1 MSSIKVAHLRV
12 QGVDFVFIPLGAG
25 MSRVA
30 PHDQSQLVVEL
41 RNVCRN
47 AGLAGDVVP
56 VWQGGSGTSFM
67 ASPAHQPMLAK
78 SLRLDF
84 VRNNINKN
92 IAAIGISPL
101 LAQLALDTPQATV
114 TATTTAAHSAA
125 HSAAPPASNTAQ
137 RPHDDP
143 RRSLPSARDS
153 STTKVTNRVVTM
165 LFSDVVGSTKLKQQY
180 GDAQSMQVLNKH
192 HALVRSLLKSTT
204 TGEEVST
211 QGDSFFIAF
220 AVPSEAVVFALRWQS
235 AVRDFAEEEGV
246 SLQDRIGIHVGEV
259 YADNAKVAGKEF
271 DFNGIQVDTASRIMS
286 LGQGNQILL
295 SHFAYHNARQML
307 EGFEFDGLDELAWRA
322 HGLYDVKGV
331 DHPIEIF
338 EVGEARRGHLKAPPD
353 SEKAKRHSK

>member
-1 MSSIKVAHLRV
+1 MSHIKVAHLRI
-12 QGVDFVFIPLGAG
+12 QGIDFVFVPLDAR
-25 MSRVA
+25 MSQVR
-30 PHDQSQLVVEL
+30 PPDQNQLALEL
-41 RNVCRN
+41 RKLCQS
-47 AGLAGDVVP
+47 AGLSGDVVP

-84 VRNNINKN
+84 VHKNLNKDIN
-92 IAAIGISPL
+92 ASSASPL
-101 LAQLALDTPQATV
+101 LSQLATGTAPVVAPIAAAATSSQP
-114 TATTTAAHSAA
+114 ATKTAAPSQA
-125 HSAAPPASNTAQ
+125 
-137 RPHDDP
+137 DE
-143 RRSLPSARDS
+143 RRSLPTSHPATGS
-153 STTKVTNRVVTM
+153 KTSNRVVTM
-165 LFSDVVGSTKLKQQY
+165 VFSDVVGSTKLKQQY
-180 GDAQSMQVLNKH
+180 GDAQSMQVLNQH

-295 SHFAYHNARQML
+295 SQFAYHNARQML
-307 EGFEFDGLDELAWRA
+307 EGFEFDGLDDLAWRA

-338 EVGEARRGHLKAPPD
+338 EVGEVGRGHLKAPPD

>member
-12 QGVDFVFIPLGAG
+12 QGVDFVFVPLAPG

-30 PHDQSQLVVEL
+30 PHDQSQLVLEL
-41 RNVCRN
+41 RNVCRG

-56 VWQGGSGTSFM
+56 VWQGASGTSFM

-84 VRNNINKN
+84 VRNNLNKN
-92 IAAIGISPL
+92 VAASALSPL
-101 LAQLALDTPQATV
+101 LAQLTAETPHS
-114 TATTTAAHSAA
+114 TATATASSVAPPSSHAAQQSQGEQRRSSPAAHDG
-125 HSAAPPASNTAQ
+125 NRT
-137 RPHDDP
+137 RI
-143 RRSLPSARDS
+143 
-153 STTKVTNRVVTM
+153 TNRVVTM

-307 EGFEFDGLDELAWRA
+307 EGFEFNGLDELTWRA

-338 EVGEARRGHLKAPPD
+338 EVGEVGRGYLKAPPD

>member
-1 MSSIKVAHLRV
+1 
-12 QGVDFVFIPLGAG
+12 
-25 MSRVA
+25 
-30 PHDQSQLVVEL
+30 
-41 RNVCRN
+41 
-47 AGLAGDVVP
+47 
-56 VWQGGSGTSFM
+56 
-67 ASPAHQPMLAK
+67 
-78 SLRLDF
+78 
-84 VRNNINKN
+84 
-92 IAAIGISPL
+92 
-101 LAQLALDTPQATV
+101 LAQLTAETPHATV
-114 TATTTAAHSAA
+114 TAPATSVAPPSSHAAQQSQGEQRRSSPAAHDG
-125 HSAAPPASNTAQ
+125 NRT
-137 RPHDDP
+137 RI
-143 RRSLPSARDS
+143 
-153 STTKVTNRVVTM
+153 TNRVVTM

-192 HALVRSLLKSTT
+192 HALVRSLLQSTT

-235 AVRDFAEEEGV
+235 AVRDFAQEEGV

-271 DFNGIQVDTASRIMS
+271 DFNGIQVDTASHIMS

>member
-1 MSSIKVAHLRV
+1 
-12 QGVDFVFIPLGAG
+12 
-25 MSRVA
+25 
-30 PHDQSQLVVEL
+30 
-41 RNVCRN
+41 
-47 AGLAGDVVP
+47 
-56 VWQGGSGTSFM
+56 
-67 ASPAHQPMLAK
+67 
-78 SLRLDF
+78 
-84 VRNNINKN
+84 
-92 IAAIGISPL
+92 
-101 LAQLALDTPQATV
+101 
-114 TATTTAAHSAA
+114 
-125 HSAAPPASNTAQ
+125 
-137 RPHDDP
+137 
-143 RRSLPSARDS
+143 SLPSIRDS

-307 EGFEFDGLDELAWRA
+307 EGFEFDGLDELAWRE

-338 EVGEARRGHLKAPPD
+338 EVGETRRGHLKAPPD

>member
-12 QGVDFVFIPLGAG
+12 QGVDFVFVPLAPG

-30 PHDQSQLVVEL
+30 PHDQSQLVLEL
-41 RNVCRN
+41 RNVCRS

-56 VWQGGSGTSFM
+56 VWQGASGTSFM

-84 VRNNINKN
+84 VRNNLNKN
-92 IAAIGISPL
+92 VAALGLSPL
-101 LAQLALDTPQATV
+101 LAQLTAETPHA
-114 TATTTAAHSAA
+114 TATATAKASSVAPPPSHAAHPSEGEHRRSAPAA
-125 HSAAPPASNTAQ
+125 HDGNRT
-137 RPHDDP
+137 RI
-143 RRSLPSARDS
+143 
-153 STTKVTNRVVTM
+153 TNRVVTM

-192 HALVRSLLKSTT
+192 HALVRSLLQSTT

-235 AVRDFAEEEGV
+235 AVRDFAQEEGV

-307 EGFEFDGLDELAWRA
+307 EGFEFHGLDELAWRA

>member
-12 QGVDFVFIPLGAG
+12 QGVDFVFVPLAPG

-30 PHDQSQLVVEL
+30 PHDQSQLVLEL
-41 RNVCRN
+41 RNVCRS

-56 VWQGGSGTSFM
+56 VWQGASGTSFM

-84 VRNNINKN
+84 VRNNLNKN
-92 IAAIGISPL
+92 VAALGLSPL
-101 LAQLALDTPQATV
+101 LAQLTAETPHA
-114 TATTTAAHSAA
+114 TATATAKASSVAPPPSHAAHPSEGEHRRSVPAA
-125 HSAAPPASNTAQ
+125 HDGNRT
-137 RPHDDP
+137 RI
-143 RRSLPSARDS
+143 
-153 STTKVTNRVVTM
+153 TNRVVTM

-192 HALVRSLLKSTT
+192 HALVRSLLQSTT

-235 AVRDFAEEEGV
+235 AVRDFAQEEGV

>member
-12 QGVDFVFIPLGAG
+12 QGVDFVFVPLAPG
-25 MSRVA
+25 MSRV
-30 PHDQSQLVVEL
+30 PPQDQTQLVLEL
-41 RNVCRN
+41 RNLCRS

-56 VWQGGSGTSFM
+56 VWQGASGTSFM

-84 VRNNINKN
+84 VRNNLNKN
-92 IAAIGISPL
+92 VAATALSPL
-101 LAQLALDTPQATV
+101 LAQLTAETPHATV
-114 TATTTAAHSAA
+114 TPA
-125 HSAAPPASNTAQ
+125 AAPASHAPQ
-137 RPHDDP
+137 QPPDEP
-143 RRSLPSARDS
+143 RRASPNARDA
-153 STTKVTNRVVTM
+153 TRAKVTNRVVTM

-204 TGEEVST
+204 TGQEVST

-220 AVPSEAVVFALRWQS
+220 DVPSEAVVFALRWQS

-246 SLQDRIGIHVGEV
+246 ILQDRIGIHVGEV

-295 SHFAYHNARQML
+295 SHFVYHNARQML
-307 EGFEFDGLDELAWRA
+307 EGFEFDGLDELDWRA

-338 EVGEARRGHLKAPPD
+338 EVGEIKRGHLKAPPD
-353 SEKAKRHSK
+353 SEKAKRHVK

>member
-1 MSSIKVAHLRV
+1 MSSIKVAHLRI
-12 QGVDFVFIPLGAG
+12 QGIDFVFVPLDAR
-25 MSRVA
+25 MSQIR
-30 PHDQSQLVVEL
+30 PPDQNQLALEL
-41 RNVCRN
+41 RKLCQS
-47 AGLAGDVVP
+47 AGLLGDVVP
-56 VWQGGSGTSFM
+56 VWQGGAGTSFM
-67 ASPAHQPMLAK
+67 ASPAHQPILAK

-101 LAQLALDTPQATV
+101 LAQLTLDTPQAAV
-114 TATTTAAHSAA
+114 TAITTAAHSAV
-125 HSAAPPASNTAQ
+125 PPASNTAQ

-143 RRSLPSARDS
+143 RRSLPSVRDS
-153 STTKVTNRVVTM
+153 SRTTVTNRVVTM
-165 LFSDVVGSTKLKQQY
+165 LFSDVVGSTKLKQEY
-180 GDAQSMQVLNKH
+180 GDAQSMEVLNKH

-246 SLQDRIGIHVGEV
+246 RLQDRIGIHVGEV

-307 EGFEFDGLDELAWRA
+307 EGFEFDGLDDLAWRA